1 IGISG
6 VGIGGFDLKNTMEM
20 KKVSIGELNF
30 VGKEF
35 NNMESV
41 TCKGSSLMGVDM
53 LKYGKVVI
61 DYMRNRF
68 YFFPY
73 ESGTED

>member
-1 IGISG
+1 
-6 VGIGGFDLKNTMEM
+6 
-20 KKVSIGELNF
+20 
-30 VGKEF
+30 
-35 NNMESV
+35 MESV

-68 YFFPY
+68 YFFLMKV
-73 ESGTED
+73 GQKI